1 MLYFIHK
8 VYCKDVYFC
17 RNNRNKTFLIIE
29 FVRKF
34 TGIFSIS
41 NIF

>member
-1 MLYFIHK
+1 MSYFIHK

-17 RNNRNKTFLIIE
+17 KNYGNKTILIIE

-34 TGIFSIS
+34 T
-41 NIF
+41 